1 MKKTVNINLAG
12 IIFHIDEDAF
22 DQLNGYLNR
31 IKKHYKNEDGCE
43 EIASDIE
50 ARIAELLQE
59 KGVEIISI
67 DNVEELISILGE
79 PESYEENDEKDNS
92 ESYQYKSVKNK
103 KRIYRDGE
111 NEIIGGVCS
120 GIAAYFDI
128 DPVFIRLVF
137 IIALFTGPGVL
148 IYLILW
154 AIIPE
159 AKTTAEK
166 LQMKGEEVTAENIKK
181 TIQKE
186 FDHLK
191 TSIEKVDASEQTNKV
206 KRIFQNII
214 SFLANIASYIIRFIA
229 KFFGVIL
236 LSLGVFMSFVIL
248 TNLIGTGE
256 SIININGNQIHPFN
270 LNHYFPLIIND
281 PNLQGISVLGLL
293 LFIGVPV
300 IQLIWLAVRI
310 LFSIPK
316 QSITSRSIMAAT
328 WIIGIV
334 CLVYV
339 GSQTSSQF
347 QNNSQISEQSYLEL
361 TNDTLYL
368 TLNENEFFNTHQ
380 ESTSY
385 FFDEELNSLL
395 STSVNL
401 DIKKSLNNDIKLRI
415 EKYASGKSQK
425 QAKINASNIDY
436 DYRVDGNEIVFENY
450 LATAEEQGFRLQ
462 SVELTLY
469 IPEGT
474 TVYLA
479 PSLKHFIYDV
489 DNTTNTYDK
498 RMVNHYWQMLNEGL
512 TCKDCY

>member
-22 DQLNGYLNR
+22 DKLNGYLNR
-31 IKKHYKNEDGCE
+31 IKAHYKDEEGCE

-50 ARIAELLQE
+50 ARIAEILQE
-59 KGVEIISI
+59 KGVSIISVE
-67 DNVEELISILGE
+67 NVDEVIVILGE
-79 PESYEENDEKDNS
+79 PESYEDNEEDNT
-92 ESYQYKSVKNK
+92 ESHHYKKAKNK

-128 DPVFIRLVF
+128 DPVFIRLAFV
-137 IIALFTGPGVL
+137 IALFTGSGIL

-181 TIQKE
+181 TIQRE

-191 TSIEKVDASEQTNKV
+191 TNIEKVDASEQSNKV

-214 SFLANIASYIIRFIA
+214 SFLANIFSYIIKFIA

-236 LSLGVFMSFVIL
+236 LILGVFMSFVIL
-248 TNLIGTGE
+248 TNLVGSGE

-270 LNHYFPLIIND
+270 LNHYFPLIINN
-281 PNLQGISVLGLL
+281 PNLQGISILGLL

-316 QSITSRSIMAAT
+316 QSITSRSILAAS

-339 GSQTSSQF
+339 GSQTSTQF
-347 QNNSQISEQSYLEL
+347 QNNSQISEQSYIDVDS
-361 TNDTLYL
+361 DTLYL
-368 TLNENEFFNTHQ
+368 KLNENDFFNTHQ

-401 DIKKSLNNDIKLRI
+401 DIQKSYNDDIKLKV
-415 EKYASGKSQK
+415 EKHASGTSQK

-436 DYRVDGNEIVFENY
+436 YYQIDGNEVLFENY
-450 LATAEEQGFRLQ
+450 LSTEEEQGFRLQ
-462 SVELTLY
+462 AVELTLY

-474 TVYLA
+474 TIYLDQ
-479 PSLKHFIYDV
+479 SMKHFIYNV

-498 RMVNHYWQMLNEGL
+498 RMVNHYWEMLDEGL
-512 TCKDCY
+512 TCKDCNY